1 MREKEREIQ
10 ILDERR
16 RERYKFG
23 RLKYNRK
30 IRKRKQRK
38 ENVKLNQNVQ
48 SMHKNE
54 RFNCSFREI
63 VMQKTVL

>member
-10 ILDERR
+10 ILDERS

-30 IRKRKQRK
+30 MRKRKQRK
-38 ENVKLNQNVQ
+38 ENVKLTGNQNLCKVCIR
-48 SMHKNE
+48 MKGL
-54 RFNCSFREI
+54 
-63 VMQKTVL
+63 TVHLGK